1 MSHGLKY
8 VSQDLRRELEEKHTL
23 LVKVLEEEAL
33 YIERRAKEIVPV
45 DSGKLR
51 DSINVR
57 VSRSPR
63 YPGLIAT
70 ASAVNIK
77 TGYNYALIQHENPDY
92 HHDAPG
98 QYHYIEEP
106 YEEAVERIMEKL

>member
-57 VSRSPR
+57 VSLQSSLPWA
-63 YPGLIAT
+63 YCY
-70 ASAVNIK
+70 SK
-77 TGYNYALIQHENPDY
+77 CC
-92 HHDAPG
+92 
-98 QYHYIEEP
+98 
-106 YEEAVERIMEKL
+106 